1 MTPCHAGPGWQ
12 RHRARGRAASRTEE
26 KGKAKMGRTLAA
38 QKESKW
44 ASGQGEG
51 EKPVRAGRKRARPI
65 GPAGLKGGIE

>member
-1 MTPCHAGPGWQ
+1 
-12 RHRARGRAASRTEE
+12 
-26 KGKAKMGRTLAA
+26 MGRTLAA